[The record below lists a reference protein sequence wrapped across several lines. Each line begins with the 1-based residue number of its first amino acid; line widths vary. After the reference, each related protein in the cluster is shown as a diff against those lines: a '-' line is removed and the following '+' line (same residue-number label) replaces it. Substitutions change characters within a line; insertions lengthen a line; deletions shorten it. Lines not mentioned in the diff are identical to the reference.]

1 MKTFSLKF
9 SANHIFLLGALMI
22 ASFTAAC
29 GGGGNPAPPPPVGGF
44 SVSSLN
50 GTYAFSASGEDS
62 NGGPIFIAGSFQ
74 ADGSGNI
81 TAAIADVNDPS
92 TGTST
97 PVFSPA
103 PSSVY
108 TVAANG
114 KGTLTLSGTA
124 GSIGFTITLTSTSSG
139 LMIETDGSA
148 TMSGS
153 FKLQSITS
161 NLAQAY
167 AFDVS
172 GLDLAI
178 GSSESIIGQFNT
190 NGASITGGT
199 LDDNDDAT
207 QSGAVNITP
216 GSVIFDPATGS
227 QFGRGQLSLNA
238 TFGGQLFNL
247 IFEFYVVDGSHMNLI
262 EVDGTK
268 ATIGSA
274 TAQLNVPINV
284 SQFPGNFVLA
294 TGGGAFN
301 SGIFGPLTRVA
312 RYTADGNGALS
323 NVMLDQNFSGGPA
336 VFPSGSSTITNG
348 AVTIDGSGSGRGTV
362 VFTDSKSGF
371 QFIYIFYLSDPTR
384 GYIQDNSVNTTA
396 DGGLFAQ
403 TATNLSNSSLA
414 GNYAFNWSGSNAN
427 GAGGNE
433 EDFVGVFTQPGS
445 ATLTNGVVD
454 FAELGVGKVFL
465 NVPFNGTLTINGD
478 GTGGGSSGN
487 TLQIVTQQAVSGTFN
502 FRVYAT
508 SPGNFVLVGVDNG
521 RVVLGPLTEQ
531 ITPE

>member
-1 MKTFSLKF
+1 MNTSSLKV
-9 SANHIFLLGALMI
+9 STKQISLLCVLLI
-22 ASFTAAC
+22 AGLTAAC
-29 GGGGNPAPPPPVGGF
+29 GGSNPAPPPPVGGF
-44 SVSSLN
+44 SNSSLN

-103 PSSVY
+103 PASVY

-124 GSIGFTITLTSTSSG
+124 GSIAFTITLTSTSGG

-148 TMSGS
+148 TMSGN
-153 FKLQSITS
+153 FKLQNITT
-161 NLAQAY
+161 NFAQSY

-178 GSSESIIGQFNT
+178 GSSESIVGQFNT
-190 NGASITGGT
+190 NGSAITGGT

-207 QSGAVNITP
+207 QSGAVGITP
-216 GSVIFDPATGS
+216 GSIIFDPATGS
-227 QFGRGQLSLNA
+227 QFGRGQLTLNS
-238 TFGGQLFNL
+238 TFNGQLFNL
-247 IFEFYVVDGSHMNLI
+247 IYEFYVVDGSHINLI
-262 EVDGTK
+262 EVDSTK

-284 SQFPGNFVLA
+284 SQFPGSFVLA

-312 RYTADGNGALS
+312 RYTADANGILT
-323 NVMLDQNFSGGPA
+323 NVALDQNFSGGPG
-336 VFPSGSSTITNG
+336 VFPSGSSSITNG
-348 AVTIDGSGSGRGTV
+348 QVTIDGAGSGRGTV

-371 QFIYIFYLSDPTR
+371 QFIYIFYLSGPNQ
-384 GYIQDNSVNTTA
+384 GYIQDNSVNSTA
-396 DGGLFAQ
+396 DGSLNAQ
-403 TATNLSNSSLA
+403 TASNLSSSSLA

-465 NVPFNGTLTINGD
+465 NVPFNGTFTLNGD
-478 GTGGGSSGN
+478 GTGGGSGGN

-508 SPGNFVLVGVDNG
+508 SPGSFVIVGIDNG
-521 RVVLGPLTEQ
+521 RVVIGPLTEQ